1 MVSGITVGI
10 LREQHS
16 DHIVLTD
23 ASRVSLPDGLVLER
37 LPFGSSVTILYGR
50 DGAGEMVVTS
60 ITRSATSHLRH
71 LPPSRAADHS
81 RLWGYASTGRWP

>member
-10 LREQHS
+10 LKEQHS

-37 LPFGSSVTILYGR
+37 FPPSVTILYSL
-50 DGAGEMVVTS
+50 DGAGEMVVKS
-60 ITRSATSHLRH
+60 ITRSATSHLR
-71 LPPSRAADHS
+71 SCREVCKWA
-81 RLWGYASTGRWP
+81 